1 MDKSSRKECNIKP
14 FVHLHTHSEYSELDG
29 LGKIKDYVEKAISMG
44 HPALAI
50 TDHGQTAG
58 AFELWYECQG
68 KPIKPLLGTEFYIS
82 TELGNGHL
90 VAIAMNDEGWRNI
103 LKLQHYSF
111 TKGFTNRKPCI
122 TVKALEKFNKGII
135 ITSACA
141 ANPIGYSIK
150 RGELSLAQHYAQVFL
165 DIFGSRFYLEL
176 QSSDTAEQKIVNA
189 GIVNI
194 ANKLGIEMILTNDCH
209 YVDKEDAYAHEV
221 LLAVQTKQK
230 MTKEDRFKFDTDTYY
245 FKNREEMIEPLEID
259 INVIERALDNTI
271 ELASR
276 CEANIAV
283 GDFRTA
289 YDAPG
294 GQSSEAYLRKMTTEN
309 YKRVILSDGKD
320 TQKYR
325 EDVAHELDVICGE
338 KYADYYL
345 VVQDYIRYARSIG
358 QPVGDGRGSG
368 VGSKVAYLTGIT
380 QIDPEPYNLPFERFL
395 SVGRE
400 PDSVESFVLVIVRVK
415 FCEPKLQW
423 GVVKT
428 ANGGT

>member
-1 MDKSSRKECNIKP
+1 
-14 FVHLHTHSEYSELDG
+14 
-29 LGKIKDYVEKAISMG
+29 MG
-44 HPALAI
+44 HPAIAI

-58 AFELWYECQG
+58 AFELWYACQG
-68 KPIKPLLGTEFYIS
+68 KPIKPLLGTEFYIT
-82 TELGNGHL
+82 TEMGTGHL

-103 LKLQHYSF
+103 LKLQHFAF
-111 TKGFTNRKPCI
+111 TKGFNNRKPCI
-122 TVKALEKFNKGII
+122 TMKALEKYNKGII

-141 ANPIGYSIK
+141 ANPIAHCIK
-150 RGELSLAQHYAQVFL
+150 RGEDSLAQHYAQLFL
-165 DIFGSRFYLEL
+165 DIFGSRFYLEI
-176 QSSDTAEQKIVNA
+176 QSSDIAEQKIINQ

-194 ANKLGIEMILTNDCH
+194 SNKLGIELVLTNDCH
-209 YVDKEDAYAHEV
+209 YVYEEDAYPHEI

-230 MTKEDRFKFDTDTYY
+230 ISKVDRFKFDYQKHH
-245 FKNREEMIEPLEID
+245 FKTREEMIEPMDID
-259 INVIERALDNTI
+259 PKITERALNNTV

-276 CEANIAV
+276 CEANIAI
-283 GDFRTA
+283 GDYRTA

-294 GQSSEAYLRKMTTEN
+294 SLSSEAYLRKLTTER
-309 YKRVILSDGKD
+309 YKSVILSEGKD
-320 TQKYR
+320 TKKYR

-338 KYADYYL
+338 RYADYYL
-345 VVQDYIRYARSIG
+345 VVHDYIKYARSMG

-380 QIDPEPYNLPFERFL
+380 EVDPEPYNLPFERFL

-400 PDSVESFVLVIVRVK
+400 PDSVESFVLAIVRVK